1 MRAREEVSVVPSTS
15 IVKVPVG
22 VVVLVLEPEAT
33 VMVIVSSAP
42 LAGVLVAADNVVVEA
57 SNDEAGI
64 VGHADSRLEKS
75 SEPRP
80 EASSYPVVAACSD
93 SPTVEQ

>member
-1 MRAREEVSVVPSTS
+1 MVPSTS

-22 VVVLVLEPEAT
+22 VVVLELEPEAT

-42 LAGVLVAADNVVVEA
+42 AAGELVVADKVVVEA

-64 VGHADSRLEKS
+64 VGQAPSRLEKS

-80 EASSYPVVAACSD
+80 EASS
-93 SPTVEQ
+93 

>member
-1 MRAREEVSVVPSTS
+1 MRAREEASVAPSTS

-22 VVVLVLEPEAT
+22 VVVLEAEPGTT

-42 LAGVLVAADNVVVEA
+42 LVGVVVAADKVVTDG

-64 VGHADSRLEKS
+64 VGQVLSRLEKS
-75 SEPRP
+75 TEPRP
-80 EASSYPVVAACSD
+80 DASS
-93 SPTVEQ
+93 

>member
-1 MRAREEVSVVPSTS
+1 MAEPSVRAREEVSVVPSTS

-22 VVVLVLEPEAT
+22 VVVLEAEPGTT

-42 LAGVLVAADNVVVEA
+42 LVGVVVAADKVVTDG

-64 VGHADSRLEKS
+64 VGQVLSRLEKS
-75 SEPRP
+75 TEPRP
-80 EASSYPVVAACSD
+80 DASS
-93 SPTVEQ
+93 